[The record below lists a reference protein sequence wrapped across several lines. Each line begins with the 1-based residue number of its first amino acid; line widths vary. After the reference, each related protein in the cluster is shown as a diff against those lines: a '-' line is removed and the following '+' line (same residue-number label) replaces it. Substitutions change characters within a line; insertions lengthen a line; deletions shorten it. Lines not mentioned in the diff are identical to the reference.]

1 MELADLR
8 AFLQIA
14 EQGSI
19 SEAARVLKQP
29 KSSVSR
35 GLARLEESV
44 GAALV
49 DRSSQ
54 HLRLTDAGALLR
66 PRAAK
71 LLDDANDALVA
82 LDGLGD
88 TPRGRLRINVPFT
101 FAVGLVGPMLSRF
114 VEAYPDIQVDLDID
128 NKLVN
133 LHAADLD
140 LAVRVG
146 TLADSDLV
154 AQRLTCVELWACA
167 SPVYLAK
174 HGWPVRPG
182 DLAGHR
188 LIARVDEVS
197 RWGFVDADG
206 TRVEIEVDPH
216 LVIPEPAVMMT
227 VAVDGSGIA
236 RLPDFLATPSIHAGK
251 LIRVLPDY
259 LPDRVDV
266 HVLYT
271 AGGRCRPR
279 HASSSRRCSSTS
291 PPGERH
297 RAERTASSGRQ
308 SSETPTA
315 RRVPAT
321 LAARGGPALAPIADR
336 QRRARGLG
344 MYASRASGGLK
355 PFDFSVRHS
364 SNT

>member
-8 AFLQIA
+8 AFLRIA
-14 EQGSI
+14 EHGSI

-54 HLRLTDAGALLR
+54 HLRLTDAGVLLR

-71 LLDDANDALVA
+71 LLDDADDTLAA

-88 TPRGRLRINVPFT
+88 TPRGRLRINAPFT
-101 FAVGLVGPMLSRF
+101 FAVGLIGPMLSRF
-114 VEAYPDIQVDLDID
+114 VETYPDIRVVLDID

-140 LAVRVG
+140 LAIRVG

-154 AQRLTCVELWACA
+154 AQKLTAVELWACA
-167 SPVYLAK
+167 SPVYLEK
-174 HGWPVRPG
+174 HGRPVRPA

-197 RWGFVDADG
+197 RWGFADAEG
-206 TRVEIEVDPH
+206 TRVDIEVDPH
-216 LVIPEPAVMMT
+216 LVIPEPAVLMT
-227 VAVDGSGIA
+227 LAIDGSGIA
-236 RLPDFLATPSIHAGK
+236 RLPDFLARPAIDAGR
-251 LIRVLPDY
+251 LVRVLPEY
-259 LPDRVDV
+259 PSDRVDV

-271 AGGRCRPR
+271 
-279 HASSSRRCSSTS
+279 SRRAL
-291 PPGERH
+291 PNKARVFIAALLEH
-297 RAERTASSGRQ
+297 LAAARTASSG
-308 SSETPTA
+308 A
-315 RRVPAT
+315 HRR
-321 LAARGGPALAPIADR
+321 
-336 QRRARGLG
+336 
-344 MYASRASGGLK
+344 
-355 PFDFSVRHS
+355 
-364 SNT
+364 